1 MSRPI
6 MILGLLTLAACG
18 PTAQDRARTALA
30 TPAGQN
36 CVDHGGKLIIRPV
49 EGGQK
54 AWCELPG
61 RTITAQEF
69 FHQTHP

>member
-1 MSRPI
+1 MLRATL
-6 MILGLLTLAACG
+6 ILCLALAACG
-18 PTAQDRARTALA
+18 PTASDRAQTAMA

-36 CVDHGGKLIIRPV
+36 CVDHGGKLIVRPV

-54 AWCELPG
+54 VYCELVG

-69 FHQTHP
+69 YTQTNP